1 MNDSWFKNNE
11 FIKFVDKE
19 WKEIKVEE
27 RSDNVIKEK
36 FKNLKDRLRRWNKE
50 TFGWIDLKVDEGV
63 KVINKEEN
71 ILSSCVGHQVEEL
84 MVRRSSVVSTMW
96 RNLAIKDNMLLQKS
110 SLKWVRDGDLNRIC
124 FHNFVKEKNRKIFI
138 GSLNT
143 NKGLLI
149 Q

>member
-11 FIKFVDKE
+11 FIKFVERE

-63 KVINKEEN
+63 KVINKEDN
-71 ILSSCVGHQVEEL
+71 ILSNCVGHQVEEL
-84 MVRRSSVVSTMW
+84 MVRRSFVVSTMW

-110 SLKWVRDGDLNRIC
+110 SLKRVRDGDLNRI
-124 FHNFVKEKNRKIFI
+124 FF
-138 GSLNT
+138 S
-143 NKGLLI
+143 
-149 Q
+149 